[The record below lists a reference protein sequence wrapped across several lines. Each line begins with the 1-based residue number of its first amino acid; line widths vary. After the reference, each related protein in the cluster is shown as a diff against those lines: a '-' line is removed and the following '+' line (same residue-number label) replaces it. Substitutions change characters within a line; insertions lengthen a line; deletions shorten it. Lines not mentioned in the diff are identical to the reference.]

1 MDTMQPRRQAFE
13 PFCKSYRTNHL
24 ANALA
29 REFKRIQQKVLR
41 HGRSAKVSVKPIN
54 N

>member
-13 PFCKSYRTNHL
+13 PIRTGYGQN
-24 ANALA
+24 NMVDTLA

-41 HGRSAKVSVKPIN
+41 RGKSAKVSAKPLKH
-54 N
+54 